1 MATDAAGVNPKG
13 RRYPT
18 LKVKT
23 IIYYDSPN
31 YNIRKQYNLGRK
43 ANMHSTE
50 EMLDFIKEKLEA
62 ASPAEIESVYWL
74 IQMEF
79 ES

>member
-1 MATDAAGVNPKG
+1 
-13 RRYPT
+13 
-18 LKVKT
+18 
-23 IIYYDSPN
+23 
-31 YNIRKQYNLGRK
+31 
-43 ANMHSTE
+43 MHSTE